1 MTEKKLIVGVPA
13 EIKNHEYRVALT
25 PVGVD
30 ELCRAGHQIL
40 IQTGAGLGSGISDQ
54 DYLKHGATITATREE
69 IWARADLIVKVKE
82 PMEAEWPLM
91 RKAQVIFTYFHFE
104 ILGFSEV

>member
-1 MTEKKLIVGVPA
+1 MTEKKIIVGVPA

-40 IQTGAGLGSGISDQ
+40 IQSGAGLGSGISDQ
-54 DYLKHGATITATREE
+54 EQDELASLRS
-69 IWARADLIVKVKE
+69 DLEKE
-82 PMEAEWPLM
+82 SY
-91 RKAQVIFTYFHFE
+91 I
-104 ILGFSEV
+104 